1 MGHYGE
7 MVRTYDK
14 NNADKSLK
22 IKHEIK
28 TKVDYEECVWVG
40 GGGSVKR
47 ENCVGTR
54 HARGDEMV
62 EWEMKRKWDEKR
74 ERYW

>member
-22 IKHEIK
+22 IKLEIK

-40 GGGSVKR
+40 GEVVLR
-47 ENCVGTR
+47 ERTVWVQ
-54 HARGDEMV
+54 DMPE
-62 EWEMKRKWDEKR
+62 EMKWWSGR
-74 ERYW
+74 